1 MTTTSMRAGLGDG
14 EIEAKNPH
22 NFREM
27 STQLDSLFSSIFTFN
42 LQPEFKKKK
51 SLLYMKISEG

>member
-42 LQPEFKKKK
+42 LQPEFKKKN
-51 SLLYMKISEG
+51 LYCT